1 MQAYPPVVTGSGF
14 TPPPTPVERELPF
27 QFTGNAK
34 EYFRIWIV
42 NVLLTIV
49 TLGVYS
55 AWAKVRSKQ
64 YFYRNTWVDGSSF
77 EYLADPIKVLKGRI
91 IAAVALGTL
100 FAAQRYS
107 LPLYI
112 AVLILIL
119 MATPWVFVK
128 ALAFNARNSA
138 FRNIRFA
145 FTGRAAEA
153 AGLYLGM
160 TLFHIVT
167 CGIAYPYVQ
176 WRFTSFAV
184 WRHLY
189 GDQRLGWA
197 SKYGGYYR
205 TYLIALLV
213 TLPGYIVAAVMGFA
227 SMRGMKPGHTTPIPS
242 TTLLPLL
249 VVFYAYLLIPAAF
262 VRASLANLLYGG
274 LQVGPHYFVS
284 NQRWGEL
291 LKLYVVNA
299 LGVIFSLGLLT
310 PWAKVRV
317 AAYRASRLTLHAQG
331 PLYAEKLLEDEATA
345 IGEGLT
351 DLGDFDIGIGV

>member
-1 MQAYPPVVTGSGF
+1 MQAYPPVATGSGF

-64 YFYRNTWVDGSSF
+64 YFYRNTWVDGTSF

-100 FAAQRYS
+100 FASQHYS
-107 LPLYI
+107 LTLYVI
-112 AVLILIL
+112 VLILIL
-119 MATPWVFVK
+119 AASPWVFVK

-138 FRNIRFA
+138 YRNIRFA

-160 TLFHIVT
+160 ALFHIVT
-167 CGIAYPYVQ
+167 CGLAYPYVQ

-189 GDQRLGWA
+189 GDQRIGWA
-197 SKYGGYYR
+197 TKYGGYYR

-213 TLPGYIVAAVMGFA
+213 TLPGYAVVAVIAFS
-227 SMRGMKPGHTTPIPS
+227 SMRGMHAGRPHPMAS
-242 TTLLPLL
+242 TAMLPLF

-262 VRASLANLLYGG
+262 LRANLANLLYGG

-299 LGVIFSLGLLT
+299 LGVIVSLGLLI
-310 PWAKVRV
+310 PWAKVRL
-317 AAYRASRLTLHAQG
+317 AKYRTSRLTLHASG
-331 PLYAEKLLEDEATA
+331 PLYAEKLLDDEATA
-345 IGEGLT
+345 IGEGLS